1 MLYVVYMQQKK
12 LYILKTDQT
21 FMYTTSLLYL
31 SSRLNMKDIDFLNIK
46 FEFCS
51 WHPLLYTSVMFV
63 DIYMLCLAFYLHLS
77 IHSRTAV
84 ISVMQVLYSFL
95 LNF

>member
-12 LYILKTDQT
+12 TIYIKNRPNIHVHDKLAVPV
-21 FMYTTSLLYL
+21 FTTQHE
-31 SSRLNMKDIDFLNIK
+31 RHIFLNIK